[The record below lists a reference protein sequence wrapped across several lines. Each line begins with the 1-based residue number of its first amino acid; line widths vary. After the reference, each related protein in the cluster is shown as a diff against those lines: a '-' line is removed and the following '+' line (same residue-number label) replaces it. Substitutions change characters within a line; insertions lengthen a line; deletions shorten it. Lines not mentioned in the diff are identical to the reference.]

1 MKYPRQPPIT
11 HGVIPPLERL
21 TGAKKQVR
29 KLNEGIEMPFS
40 FAVTGN
46 TTRFDYLLPQLQTR
60 DCLLPE
66 IPAMHRLLCDLGN
79 SMVEPED
86 QPPRPDSSIPSAYTY
101 FGQFLDHDVTFE
113 AKSEEMVKLSDDAF
127 RVLTSEEIRTRIV
140 NGRTPAVDLDNVYY
154 QPAPRDR
161 SRMVLGFVAGPDGTR
176 TDKAND
182 LPRKPRNEENPKD
195 DRAALIGDKRN
206 DENLVIAQLHVA
218 FLRAH
223 NAIVRR
229 GCNFD
234 EARQLLRQHY
244 QWIVVKDFL
253 PRICDPLIVNEI
265 LLGGNRFFRPDA
277 DDLFMPFEF
286 SVAAY
291 RFGHSMVREAYH
303 YNANFPRATLLDLFT
318 LTAFSGTLRDF
329 DRLPESWIIDWKN
342 FIDGGSNF
350 ARPIDTELSR
360 ELFDLRSFGKPMPL
374 PVEARLP
381 VRNLLRGYMLRLP
394 VAQAVAGALDL
405 RIMTPAEIE
414 EVARNVSD
422 EQLNALRAGDFARR
436 TPLWYYILAEAAVAP
451 FGRLGPIG
459 STIVAEVLIG
469 LVRGS
474 KDSILRKKDWKPT
487 LGPAPGRFSLRDL
500 FVLAGVLTETPDPT
514 QPRRTNMSTRIID
527 KARAKRAQMVKDAS
541 VAGVNMTMAV
551 AALKGGIRSPEW
563 RAYMMQFVEQDPP
576 GTPVDPR
583 RLDRLLGTDN
593 TLGDP
598 ELDRKRAYLASN
610 AICGPATPNTFT
622 LGVLT
627 IDDGLDG
634 GCGQPTPA
642 TSIAPPRKVGKKRG
656 AKRRR

>member
-29 KLNEGIEMPFS
+29 DLNEGIEMPFS
-40 FAVTGN
+40 FAVTGD
-46 TTRFDYLLPQLQTR
+46 TSRFDYLLPQLQTR
-60 DCLLPE
+60 DALLPE
-66 IPAMHRLLCDLGN
+66 TPAMHGLLRDLGN

-101 FGQFLDHDVTFE
+101 FGQYLDHDVTFE
-113 AKSEEMVKLSDDAF
+113 AKSEQMVKLSDDVF
-127 RVLTSEEIRTRIV
+127 RVLTPEEIRTRII
-140 NGRTPAVDLDNVYY
+140 NGRTPGVDLDNVYS

-161 SRMVLGFVAGPDGTR
+161 SRMVLGFVQGPGGRPTGL
-176 TDKAND
+176 AND
-182 LPRKPRNEENPKD
+182 LPRKPRNEKDPKE

-223 NAIVRR
+223 NAIVNR
-229 GCNFD
+229 GCTFD

-244 QWIVVKDFL
+244 QWIVIKDFL

-265 LLGGNRFFRPDA
+265 LFGGNKFFRPHP

-303 YNANFPRATLLDLFT
+303 YNRNFQHAGLLDLFM
-318 LTAFSGTLRDF
+318 LTAFSGRLRDA
-329 DRLPESWIIDWKN
+329 DRLPESWIIEWKN
-342 FIDGGSNF
+342 FLDGGLNF
-350 ARPIDTELSR
+350 ARPIDTALSR
-360 ELFDLRSFGKPMPL
+360 ELFDLRSFGKPMPI

-394 VAQAVAGALDL
+394 VGQAVAKALDL
-405 RIMTPAEIE
+405 QVMDPAEIE
-414 EVARNVSD
+414 QVAQSVSE
-422 EQLNALRAGDFARR
+422 EQLAAIRAGDFARR
-436 TPLWYYILAEAAVAP
+436 TPLWYYILAEAATAP
-451 FGRLGPIG
+451 FGRLGPVG

-469 LVRGS
+469 LIRGS

-487 LGPAPGRFSLRDL
+487 LGPVPGRFTLRDL
-500 FVLAGVLTETPDPT
+500 LGLAGVLTETPDPT
-514 QPRRTNMSTRIID
+514 LGRRMKMSTRIID
-527 KARAKRAQMVKDAS
+527 KARAKRAEMMKDPAL
-541 VAGVNMTMAV
+541 AGVNMTMAV
-551 AALKGGIRSPEW
+551 AAIKGGIRSPEW

-598 ELDRKRAYLASN
+598 VLDRRRAYLVGN
-610 AICGPATPNTFT
+610 GTCGPDTPVTFT
-622 LGVLT
+622 LSVFS

-634 GCGQPTPA
+634 GCGLATPA
-642 TSIAPPRKVGKKRG
+642 SAVPRYRKRPTKRG
-656 AKRRR
+656 AKRR